1 MFEFEH
7 KFAIPVNSIP
17 NLFDINLI
25 IFVEKKKTFSNNI
38 PIPKNFYFKITL
50 GNKKTKKFLSQNNT
64 FITVYFI

>member
-25 IFVEKKKTFSNNI
+25 IFVEKKNI
-38 PIPKNFYFKITL
+38 L
-50 GNKKTKKFLSQNNT
+50 E
-64 FITVYFI
+64 